1 MKMLPKTLC
10 LLALSINLGTAGL
23 ALADT
28 KPAPIRIGA
37 SFQEINNPYFVT
49 MKDALQEAGATIG
62 AQLIITDAR
71 HDVSKQVSDVED
83 MLQKGIDILLINPT
97 DSVGVQSAVKS
108 AHAAG
113 VVVVAVDAQAEG
125 PLDSFVGSKNFDAG
139 FQACEYLAKNIG
151 DKGNIA
157 ILDGIAVVPILER
170 VRGCKEA
177 VAKHPD
183 IKIVSI
189 QNGKQERD
197 QALTVTEN
205 MLQ

>member
-1 MKMLPKTLC
+1 MLRKTLC
-10 LLALSINLGTAGL
+10 LLALSISTV

-28 KPAPIRIGA
+28 KPAPMRIGA

-49 MKDALQEAGATIG
+49 MKDALQEAAATIG

-139 FQACEYLAKNIG
+139 FQACEYLAKSIG
-151 DKGNIA
+151 DQGNIA

-170 VRGCKEA
+170 V
-177 VAKHPD
+177 
-183 IKIVSI
+183 
-189 QNGKQERD
+189 
-197 QALTVTEN
+197 
-205 MLQ
+205 